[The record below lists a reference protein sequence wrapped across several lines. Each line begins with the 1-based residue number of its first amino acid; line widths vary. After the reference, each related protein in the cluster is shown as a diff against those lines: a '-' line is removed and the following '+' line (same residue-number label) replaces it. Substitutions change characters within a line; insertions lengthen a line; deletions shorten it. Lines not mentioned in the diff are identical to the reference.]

1 MATPSHL
8 QRAKPTYDEF
18 TIGEDGSAAI
28 EVVSRKA
35 TAARA
40 PASAEQTLIPRK
52 TLDDTTPMAKAA
64 LAILC
69 WANSI
74 GTSALTGAQIQIA
87 VLRHNHPGMPTGFPV
102 TGVIIGSAFQLILTF
117 AQVYTAERSP
127 TGYKVALT
135 PDALMTAFQWGQWLL
150 YPVLIALLSLVLPSI
165 IALGIAIAGAIVG
178 SWVVGV
184 WSAKLPERLVFGPRR
199 V

>member
-8 QRAKPTYDEF
+8 AKATPTYDEF
-18 TIGEDGSAAI
+18 TIGDDEPAAVK
-28 EVVSRKA
+28 VVSRKVS
-35 TAARA
+35 TARTSA
-40 PASAEQTLIPRK
+40 PAEQTLIPRK

-74 GTSALTGAQIQIA
+74 GTSALTGAQIQLA
-87 VLRHNHPGMPTGFPV
+87 VLRHNHPGMPTGWPAA
-102 TGVIIGSAFQLILTF
+102 GVIIGAAFQLILTF

-127 TGYKVALT
+127 TGYKVALA

-150 YPVLIALLSLVLPSI
+150 YPVLIALLSLILPPI
-165 IALGIAIAGAIVG
+165 VALGIAVAGAIVG
-178 SWVVGV
+178 SWVIGV